1 MVEMENFD
9 KDEDKGEASGDDE
22 GEKQDSDDD
31 ADHQVIIEDD
41 IGFGDI
47 EGADHADYMK
57 KFIKDYEI
65 SLDVPGMYIQD
76 AVLNPKNH
84 KQLIQL
90 VNYVMPQIKIQDW
103 KTKMCDKGANCE
115 YAQ

>member
-1 MVEMENFD
+1 MENLD
-9 KDEDKGEASGDDE
+9 KDDNKGEASGDDD
-22 GEKQDSDDD
+22 GDNKDDNDSQADDD

-57 KFIKDYEI
+57 KFIKDYGI

-84 KQLIQL
+84 K
-90 VNYVMPQIKIQDW
+90 
-103 KTKMCDKGANCE
+103 
-115 YAQ
+115 

>member
-1 MVEMENFD
+1 MENLD
-9 KDEDKGEASGDDE
+9 KDDNKEGEASGDDE
-22 GEKQDSDDD
+22 GEKQDSEADDD
-31 ADHQVIIEDD
+31 ADQEVIIEDD

-57 KFIKDYEI
+57 KFIKDYGI

-84 KQLIQL
+84 K
-90 VNYVMPQIKIQDW
+90 
-103 KTKMCDKGANCE
+103 
-115 YAQ
+115 